1 MSLLW
6 LIVLGLAM
14 GVVFGAALEKSR
26 VMEPGVLVGQFQFR
40 NFTML
45 KMFLAATITGLVAL
59 AVLNGVF
66 GVALHPKA
74 FAVGPVLIGGLILG
88 VGIALAGACPG
99 TALAQAGAGY
109 RDAWAIIAGGIGG
122 AIFYGYAK
130 GPIDAALGWG
140 DFGKIT
146 FADVFAVPFWALA
159 LIFAAVLAAFLV
171 VLERF
176 VPSKDDLA
184 QAETMLGDPACSDG
198 GARPAPAE

>member
-1 MSLLW
+1 MSLFW
-6 LIVLGLAM
+6 LIVLGLTM

-59 AVLNGVF
+59 AVLNGLF

-109 RDAWAIIAGGIGG
+109 RDAWAIIAGGVAG

-130 GPIDAALGWG
+130 APIDAALGWG

-146 FADVFAVPFWALA
+146 FADLLPLPFWALA
-159 LIFAAVLAAFLV
+159 LIFAALLTAFLF
-171 VLERF
+171 VLERLA
-176 VPSKDDLA
+176 PWQKDLA